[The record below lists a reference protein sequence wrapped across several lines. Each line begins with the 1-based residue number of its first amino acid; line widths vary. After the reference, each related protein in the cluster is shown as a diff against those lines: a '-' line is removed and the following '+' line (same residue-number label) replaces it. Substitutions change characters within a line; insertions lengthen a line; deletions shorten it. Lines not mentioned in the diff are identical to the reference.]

1 MLVEVAVTATTQAQ
15 HVSAYITNY
24 LSTLVKSYLSISY
37 RWTVVV
43 IYLSLFGTI
52 VINTRPAGGYV
63 K

>member
-24 LSTLVKSYLSISY
+24 CSTLIKSYLSISY

-43 IYLSLFGTI
+43 VNLSLW
-52 VINTRPAGGYV
+52 NYCDRYV
-63 K
+63 PCW

>member
-24 LSTLVKSYLSISY
+24 LSTLIKSYLSISY

-43 IYLSLFGTI
+43 IYLSPWNYCDDYAPCWW
-52 VINTRPAGGYV
+52 VR
-63 K
+63 